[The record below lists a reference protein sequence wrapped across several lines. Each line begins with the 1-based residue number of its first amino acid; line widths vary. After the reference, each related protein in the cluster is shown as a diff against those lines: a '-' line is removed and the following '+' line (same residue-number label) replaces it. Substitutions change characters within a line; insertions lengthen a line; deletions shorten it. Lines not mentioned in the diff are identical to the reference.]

1 MDEKEELKQ
10 LDKLIEAKLAM
21 QELNF
26 ADRARLISQGALM
39 NFSDEFF
46 AMIRSIGT
54 ETYDEAITD
63 ERDKLK
69 KAQGKDGSLKYEIGG
84 AMLPLAFAPF
94 TGGATIAP
102 TIARYA
108 IGTGGK
114 LATQG
119 AIQGATSSVGR
130 QEGNIVDRVTD
141 NKADIATSTATGAI
155 LNPLVQKVGGKLVGA
170 VTKIAEPIIRK
181 IKGQLG
187 KPIEDELARIAKT
200 SGLEVDEIIEQIA
213 LGKTIPELS
222 ETVMAEIRGFYSKAG
237 SAKPIIRKSLQ
248 SRKIQATDDVFASLE
263 KDLAPNLNLQGQ
275 NVSKFIKGS
284 LKNLQRAASNNYD
297 EIYKRFGNFRS
308 NNLNLAFEEL
318 LQRQPS
324 VRNKLRRTMTAL
336 GKPTPFEVK
345 DGVLKITQDIDLRT
359 AEEIRGLLK
368 ENVNQLYTSGNG
380 RLGEIADIQEKNL
393 RNIIDEISPEL
404 AMTRESWSKLK
415 DANTAFKLGQGILSK
430 KKNLAELEF
439 DNIVQKGDMNS
450 VAAFRAGVADTIQNK
465 GKAQTR
471 FITDLSN
478 IKSNERAILEYIYP
492 NESLDNIVDKINLA
506 RASSLAE
513 GKIIQGS
520 QTAETLEAAKRVGTV
535 NDAYALARFVVSGGA
550 DLGAG
555 VQLLDKIIPKRR
567 TQLTQDQMTEI
578 SELLISENKDL
589 LRRSL
594 TNAEARETLVN
605 NVARIADLLIRGGA
619 KATVQEAT
627 NIIPNLGSV
636 VSPAFSEELD
646 PNMNNMET
654 ENIDTTS
661 IKNLAD
667 ELSPKTR
674 KKVLKIYADGTYG
687 EVYDDTGE
695 EVVGTRRKPTQ
706 N

>member
-1 MDEKEELKQ
+1 MPHQAGHILSQEEKDQIE
-10 LDKLIEAKLAM
+10 LDKAIKLG
-21 QELNF
+21 E
-26 ADRARLISQGALM
+26 ARLAASELSFSDMARLFSQGALM

-46 AMIRSIGT
+46 AMVRSAVGD
-54 ETYDEAITD
+54 ETYDEAILE
-63 ERDKLK
+63 ERDELK
-69 KAQGKDGSLKYEIGG
+69 KAQGKDGSLKYEMGG

-102 TIARYA
+102 TVARYV

-141 NKADIATSTATGAI
+141 NKADIATSTATGAM

-237 SAKPIIRKSLQ
+237 SAKPIIRESLQ
-248 SRKIQATDDVFASLE
+248 NRKIQATDDVFASLE

-324 VRNKLRRTMTAL
+324 LRNKLRRTMTAL

-393 RNIIDEISPEL
+393 RNIIL
-404 AMTRESWSKLK
+404 
-415 DANTAFKLGQGILSK
+415 
-430 KKNLAELEF
+430 
-439 DNIVQKGDMNS
+439 
-450 VAAFRAGVADTIQNK
+450 
-465 GKAQTR
+465 
-471 FITDLSN
+471 
-478 IKSNERAILEYIYP
+478 
-492 NESLDNIVDKINLA
+492 
-506 RASSLAE
+506 E
-513 GKIIQGS
+513 GKF
-520 QTAETLEAAKRVGTV
+520 L
-535 NDAYALARFVVSGGA
+535 
-550 DLGAG
+550 
-555 VQLLDKIIPKRR
+555 
-567 TQLTQDQMTEI
+567 
-578 SELLISENKDL
+578 
-589 LRRSL
+589 
-594 TNAEARETLVN
+594 
-605 NVARIADLLIRGGA
+605 
-619 KATVQEAT
+619 
-627 NIIPNLGSV
+627 
-636 VSPAFSEELD
+636 
-646 PNMNNMET
+646 
-654 ENIDTTS
+654 
-661 IKNLAD
+661 
-667 ELSPKTR
+667 
-674 KKVLKIYADGTYG
+674 
-687 EVYDDTGE
+687 
-695 EVVGTRRKPTQ
+695 
-706 N
+706 